1 MGKTA
6 TAESVAIENKKP
18 LFSITCGDLGLSPS
32 EVESNLVEIFRLA
45 HKWDCVLLLDEA
57 DIFLS
62 QRSRNDLK
70 RNALVSVFLR
80 VLEYYNGLLFLTTNR
95 VGTIDE
101 AFKSRIHM
109 SLYYAPLEAEQTI
122 EIFRLNIGK
131 LKEIERQ
138 KSTLTKQ
145 PELIINGEDIL
156 AFAQQHLQENGA
168 SWNGRQI
175 RNAFQV
181 ASSLAHYDYQ
191 KKVQKASEQREEPP
205 PPPELNSE
213 FFRKVQHATNT
224 FDTYM
229 METKGWD
236 DAEYA
241 HKQGERSDHV
251 KPTRF
256 PRDGARYPSDQV
268 AATGGP
274 QYTRTASQAG
284 LFSESTPTRNLANL
298 PQVSQTYGHA
308 GPHANHW
315 PVQGQFGGPPQYTSP
330 LAPSIPGHY
339 NISPVSQVGHGQKMQ
354 EEPRQGFL
362 SPPSPT
368 PAVLRSADGYKAMGQ
383 RSYEIP
389 ITGSRPVM
397 TAGSIRP
404 QDSDMIRH
412 WNEGGANEVRNTG
425 FQKHYGQSSA
435 AEDFYD

>member
-1 MGKTA
+1 M
-6 TAESVAIENKKP
+6 
-18 LFSITCGDLGLSPS
+18 
-32 EVESNLVEIFRLA
+32 A

-62 QRSRNDLK
+62 QRSRTDLK

-80 VLEYYNGLLFLTTNR
+80 ALEYYNGLLFLTTNR

-109 SLYYAPLEAEQTI
+109 SLYYAPLKEEQTI
-122 EIFRLNIGK
+122 QIFRLNVGK
-131 LKEIERQ
+131 LREIERQ

-145 PELIINGEDIL
+145 PELIINEEDII
-156 AFAQQHLQENGA
+156 AFARQHLQENGA

-213 FFRKVQHATNT
+213 FFQKVQHATNT
-224 FDTYM
+224 FDMYM
-229 METKGWD
+229 METKGWS

-251 KPTRF
+251 KPTHF

-268 AATGGP
+268 AAAGGP
-274 QYTRTASQAG
+274 QYMRPPSQVG
-284 LFSESTPTRNLANL
+284 LFSESTHTRSFANL
-298 PQVSQTYGHA
+298 SQSSQTYGHA
-308 GPHANHW
+308 APQANHW
-315 PVQGQFGGPPQYTSP
+315 PQAVQGQFGGSPQYTSP
-330 LAPSIPGHY
+330 LAPSTPGRY
-339 NISPVSQVGHGQKMQ
+339 SFSPAPQAGHGQMMQ
-354 EEPRQGFL
+354 EEPSQGFL

-368 PAVLRSADGYKAMGQ
+368 PAVLRSASGYKAQGQ
-383 RSYEIP
+383 RPYEIP
-389 ITGSRPVM
+389 IIGGRPSMTTGPV
-397 TAGSIRP
+397 RP
-404 QDSDMIRH
+404 QDGETIGQ
-412 WNEGGANEVRNTG
+412 WNEGGVNGVGTTG
-425 FQKHYGQSSA
+425 SQMHYGQSSA
-435 AEDFYD
+435 AEDLYD